1 MFQNLRKQQQ
11 IYVLYKDSI
20 PRIEVGTV
28 EDVSKPY
35 PISIPSSQPMPYP
48 QMEMVVNVVVKTKSD
63 TLNLKQLLANADI
76 SDYGYGNNIFIS
88 CTKEAVANE
97 VSIMK
102 KNSMDVLESVE
113 HHQKMVEA
121 CDKMLTEL
129 NPEVAEKQKQEQE
142 ISTLK
147 GQMQEMSHNMA
158 ALMEMNKRLMEQLG
172 VSETPKNKETR
183 Q

>member
-20 PRIEVGTV
+20 PRIEIGIV

-35 PISIPSSQPMPYP
+35 PITIPNSQPMPYP
-48 QMEMVVNVVVKTKSD
+48 QMEMVVNVVVKTQSD

-97 VSIMK
+97 VSIMR
-102 KNSMDVLESVE
+102 KNSVDVLNSVE
-113 HHQKMVEA
+113 HHQKMVEV
-121 CDKMLTEL
+121 CDRMLSEL
-129 NPEVAEKQKQEQE
+129 NPEAAEKQKQEQE

-147 GQMQEMSHNMA
+147 GQMQQMSVNMNQ
-158 ALMEMNKRLMEQLG
+158 LMEMNKKLMEQLG
-172 VSETPKNKETR
+172 ISETSKE
-183 Q
+183 

>member
-20 PRIEVGTV
+20 PRIEIGIV

-35 PISIPSSQPMPYP
+35 PITIPNSQPMPYP
-48 QMEMVVNVVVKTKSD
+48 QMEMVVNVVVKTQSD

-97 VSIMK
+97 VSIMR
-102 KNSMDVLESVE
+102 KNSVDVLNSVE
-113 HHQKMVEA
+113 HHQKMVEV
-121 CDKMLTEL
+121 CDRMLSEL
-129 NPEVAEKQKQEQE
+129 NPEVGEKQKQEQRITFLE
-142 ISTLK
+142 GTVL
-147 GQMQEMSHNMA
+147 
-158 ALMEMNKRLMEQLG
+158 EMNQKMGTLLEANRRLMEQLG
-172 VSETPKNKETR
+172 ISETAKNKEVTK
-183 Q
+183 

>member
-20 PRIEVGTV
+20 PRIEIGIV

-35 PISIPSSQPMPYP
+35 PITIPNSQPMPYP
-48 QMEMVVNVVVKTKSD
+48 QMEMVVNVVVKTQSD

-97 VSIMK
+97 VSIMR
-102 KNSMDVLESVE
+102 KNSVDVLNSVE
-113 HHQKMVEA
+113 HHQKMVEV
-121 CDKMLTEL
+121 CDKMLSEL

-147 GQMQEMSHNMA
+147 GQMQQMSANMNQ
-158 ALMEMNKRLMEQLG
+158 LMEMNKKLMEQLG
-172 VSETPKNKETR
+172 VSEISKE
-183 Q
+183 

>member
-20 PRIEVGTV
+20 PRIEIGIV

-35 PISIPSSQPMPYP
+35 PITIPNSQPMPYP
-48 QMEMVVNVVVKTKSD
+48 QMEMVVNVVVKTQSD

-97 VSIMK
+97 VSIMR
-102 KNSMDVLESVE
+102 KNSVDVLNSVE
-113 HHQKMVEA
+113 HHQKMVEV
-121 CDKMLTEL
+121 CDRMLSEL
-129 NPEVAEKQKQEQE
+129 NPEAAEKQKQEQE

-147 GQMQEMSHNMA
+147 GQMQQMSMNMNQ
-158 ALMEMNKRLMEQLG
+158 LMEMNKKLMEQLG
-172 VSETPKNKETR
+172 VSEISKE
-183 Q
+183 

>member
-20 PRIEVGTV
+20 PRIEIGIV
-28 EDVSKPY
+28 EEVSKPY
-35 PISIPSSQPMPYP
+35 PITIPNSQPMPYP
-48 QMEMVVNVVVKTKSD
+48 QMEMVVNVVVKTQSD

-97 VSIMK
+97 VSIMR
-102 KNSMDVLESVE
+102 KNSVDVLNSVE
-113 HHQKMVEA
+113 HHQKMVEV
-121 CDKMLTEL
+121 CDKMLSEL

-147 GQMQEMSHNMA
+147 GQMQQMSANMNQ
-158 ALMEMNKRLMEQLG
+158 LMEMNKKLMEQLG
-172 VSETPKNKETR
+172 ISETAKNKEVTK
-183 Q
+183 

>member
-20 PRIEVGTV
+20 PRIEIGIV

-35 PISIPSSQPMPYP
+35 PITIPNSQPMPYP
-48 QMEMVVNVVVKTKSD
+48 QMEMVVNVVVKTQSD

-97 VSIMK
+97 VSIMR
-102 KNSMDVLESVE
+102 KNSVDVLNSVE
-113 HHQKMVEA
+113 HHQKMVEV
-121 CDKMLTEL
+121 CDRMLSEL
-129 NPEVAEKQKQEQE
+129 NPEAAEKQKQEQE
-142 ISTLK
+142 ISALK
-147 GQMQEMSHNMA
+147 GQMQQMSVNMNQ
-158 ALMEMNKRLMEQLG
+158 LMEMNKKLMEQLG
-172 VSETPKNKETR
+172 VSETSKE
-183 Q
+183 

>member
-1 MFQNLRKQQQ
+1 MFQNLRKQQH

-20 PRIEVGTV
+20 PRIEIGIV

-35 PISIPSSQPMPYP
+35 PITIPNSQPMPYP
-48 QMEMVVNVVVKTKSD
+48 QMEMVVNVVVKTQSD

-97 VSIMK
+97 VSIMR
-102 KNSMDVLESVE
+102 KNSVDVLNSVE
-113 HHQKMVEA
+113 HHHKMVEV
-121 CDKMLTEL
+121 CDRMLSEL
-129 NPEVAEKQKQEQE
+129 NPEAAEKQKQEQE

-147 GQMQEMSHNMA
+147 GQMQQMSMNMNQ
-158 ALMEMNKRLMEQLG
+158 LMEMNKKLMEQLG
-172 VSETPKNKETR
+172 VSEISKE
-183 Q
+183 

>member
-20 PRIEVGTV
+20 PRIEIGIV

-35 PISIPSSQPMPYP
+35 PITIPNSQPMPYP
-48 QMEMVVNVVVKTKSD
+48 QMEMVVNVVVKTQSD

-97 VSIMK
+97 VSIMR
-102 KNSMDVLESVE
+102 KNSVDVLNSVE
-113 HHQKMVEA
+113 HHQKMVEV
-121 CDKMLTEL
+121 CDKMLSEL
-129 NPEVAEKQKQEQE
+129 NPEAAEKQKQEQE

-147 GQMQEMSHNMA
+147 GQMQQMSANMNQ
-158 ALMEMNKRLMEQLG
+158 LMEMNKKLMEQLG
-172 VSETPKNKETR
+172 VSETSKE
-183 Q
+183 

>member
-1 MFQNLRKQQQ
+1 MFQNLRKQQH

-20 PRIEVGTV
+20 PRIEIGIV

-35 PISIPSSQPMPYP
+35 PITIPNSQPMPYP
-48 QMEMVVNVVVKTKSD
+48 QMEMVVNVVVKTQSD

-97 VSIMK
+97 VSIMR
-102 KNSMDVLESVE
+102 KNSVDVLNSVE
-113 HHQKMVEA
+113 HHQKMVEV
-121 CDKMLTEL
+121 CDKMLSEL
-129 NPEVAEKQKQEQE
+129 NPEAAEKQKQEQE

-147 GQMQEMSHNMA
+147 GQMQQMSVNMNQ
-158 ALMEMNKRLMEQLG
+158 LMEMNKKLMEQLG
-172 VSETPKNKETR
+172 VSEISKE
-183 Q
+183 

>member
-20 PRIEVGTV
+20 PRIEIGIV

-35 PISIPSSQPMPYP
+35 PITIPNSQPMPYP
-48 QMEMVVNVVVKTKSD
+48 QMEMVVNVVVKTQSD

-97 VSIMK
+97 VSIMR
-102 KNSMDVLESVE
+102 KNSVDVLNSVE
-113 HHQKMVEA
+113 HHQKMVEV
-121 CDKMLTEL
+121 CDKMLSEL

-147 GQMQEMSHNMA
+147 GQMQQMSANMNQ
-158 ALMEMNKRLMEQLG
+158 LMEMNKKLMEQLG
-172 VSETPKNKETR
+172 VSETSKE
-183 Q
+183 

>member
-20 PRIEVGTV
+20 PRIEIGIV

-35 PISIPSSQPMPYP
+35 PITIPNSQPMPYP
-48 QMEMVVNVVVKTKSD
+48 QMEMVVNVVVKTQSD

-97 VSIMK
+97 VSIMR
-102 KNSMDVLESVE
+102 KNSVDVLNSVE
-113 HHQKMVEA
+113 HHQKMVEV
-121 CDKMLTEL
+121 CDKMLSEL
-129 NPEVAEKQKQEQE
+129 NPEAAEKQKQEQE

-147 GQMQEMSHNMA
+147 GQMQEMSQNMS
-158 ALMEMNKRLMEQLG
+158 ALMAMNKKLMEQLG
-172 VSETPKNKETR
+172 VSEISK
-183 Q
+183 

>member
-20 PRIEVGTV
+20 PRIEIGIV

-35 PISIPSSQPMPYP
+35 PITIPNSQPMPYP
-48 QMEMVVNVVVKTKSD
+48 QMEMVVNVVVKTQSD

-97 VSIMK
+97 VSIMR
-102 KNSMDVLESVE
+102 KNSVDVLNSVE
-113 HHQKMVEA
+113 HHQKMVEV
-121 CDKMLTEL
+121 CDKMLSEL
-129 NPEVAEKQKQEQE
+129 NPEAAEKQKQEQE

-147 GQMQEMSHNMA
+147 GQMQQMSVNMNQ
-158 ALMEMNKRLMEQLG
+158 LMEMNKKLMEQLG
-172 VSETPKNKETR
+172 VPEISKE
-183 Q
+183 

>member
-20 PRIEVGTV
+20 PRIEIGIV

-35 PISIPSSQPMPYP
+35 PITIPNSQPMPYP
-48 QMEMVVNVVVKTKSD
+48 QMEMVVNVVVKTQSD

-88 CTKEAVANE
+88 CTKEALANE
-97 VSIMK
+97 VSIMR
-102 KNSMDVLESVE
+102 KNSVDVLNSVE
-113 HHQKMVEA
+113 HHQKMVEV
-121 CDKMLTEL
+121 CDKMLSEL
-129 NPEVAEKQKQEQE
+129 NPEAAEKQKQDQE

-147 GQMQEMSHNMA
+147 GQMQQMSANMNQ
-158 ALMEMNKRLMEQLG
+158 LMEMNKKLMEQLG
-172 VSETPKNKETR
+172 VSEISKE
-183 Q
+183 

>member
-20 PRIEVGTV
+20 PRIEIGIV

-35 PISIPSSQPMPYP
+35 PITIPNSQPMPYP
-48 QMEMVVNVVVKTKSD
+48 QMEMVVNVVVKTQSD

-97 VSIMK
+97 VSIMR
-102 KNSMDVLESVE
+102 KNSVDVLNSVE
-113 HHQKMVEA
+113 HHQKMVEV
-121 CDKMLTEL
+121 CEKMLSEL

-142 ISTLK
+142 IFTLK
-147 GQMQEMSHNMA
+147 GQMQQMSANMNQ
-158 ALMEMNKRLMEQLG
+158 LMEMNKKLMEQLG
-172 VSETPKNKETR
+172 VSEISKE
-183 Q
+183 

>member
-20 PRIEVGTV
+20 PRIEIGIV

-35 PISIPSSQPMPYP
+35 PITIPNSQPMPYP
-48 QMEMVVNVVVKTKSD
+48 QMEMVVNVVVKTQSD

-97 VSIMK
+97 VSIMR
-102 KNSMDVLESVE
+102 KNSVDVLNSVE
-113 HHQKMVEA
+113 HHQKMVEV
-121 CDKMLTEL
+121 CDRMLSEL
-129 NPEVAEKQKQEQE
+129 NPEAAEKQKQEQE

-147 GQMQEMSHNMA
+147 GQMQQMSVNMNQ
-158 ALMEMNKRLMEQLG
+158 LMEMNKKLMEQLG
-172 VSETPKNKETR
+172 VSETSKE
-183 Q
+183 

>member
-20 PRIEVGTV
+20 PRIEIGIV

-35 PISIPSSQPMPYP
+35 PITIPNSQPMPYP
-48 QMEMVVNVVVKTKSD
+48 QMEMVVNVVVKTQSD

-97 VSIMK
+97 VSIMR
-102 KNSMDVLESVE
+102 KNSVDVLNSVE
-113 HHQKMVEA
+113 HHQKMVEV
-121 CDKMLTEL
+121 CDRMLSEL

-142 ISTLK
+142 IFTLK
-147 GQMQEMSHNMA
+147 GQMQQMSANMNQ
-158 ALMEMNKRLMEQLG
+158 LMEMNKKLMEQLG
-172 VSETPKNKETR
+172 VSEISKE
-183 Q
+183 

>member
-1 MFQNLRKQQQ
+1 MFQNLRKQQH

-20 PRIEVGTV
+20 PRIEIGIV

-35 PISIPSSQPMPYP
+35 PITIPNSQPMPYP
-48 QMEMVVNVVVKTKSD
+48 QMEMVVNVVVKTQSD

-97 VSIMK
+97 VSIMR
-102 KNSMDVLESVE
+102 KNSVDVLNSVE
-113 HHQKMVEA
+113 HHQKMVEV
-121 CDKMLTEL
+121 CDRMLSEL
-129 NPEVAEKQKQEQE
+129 NPEAAEKQKQEQE

-147 GQMQEMSHNMA
+147 GQMQQMSVNMNQ
-158 ALMEMNKRLMEQLG
+158 LMEMNKKLMEQLG
-172 VSETPKNKETR
+172 VSETSKE
-183 Q
+183 

>member
-20 PRIEVGTV
+20 PRIEIGIV

-35 PISIPSSQPMPYP
+35 PITIPNSQPMPYP
-48 QMEMVVNVVVKTKSD
+48 QMEMVVNVVVKTQSD

-97 VSIMK
+97 VSIMR
-102 KNSMDVLESVE
+102 KNSVDVLNSVE
-113 HHQKMVEA
+113 HHQKMVEV
-121 CDKMLTEL
+121 CDRMLSEL
-129 NPEVAEKQKQEQE
+129 NPEAAEKQKQEQE

-147 GQMQEMSHNMA
+147 GQMQQMSVNMNQ
-158 ALMEMNKRLMEQLG
+158 LMEMNKKLMEQLG
-172 VSETPKNKETR
+172 VSETSTE
-183 Q
+183 

>member
-1 MFQNLRKQQQ
+1 MFQNLRKQQH

-20 PRIEVGTV
+20 PRIEIGIV

-35 PISIPSSQPMPYP
+35 PITIPNSQPMPYP
-48 QMEMVVNVVVKTKSD
+48 QMEMVVNVVVKTQSD

-97 VSIMK
+97 VSIMR
-102 KNSMDVLESVE
+102 KNSVDVLNSVE
-113 HHQKMVEA
+113 HHQKMVEV
-121 CDKMLTEL
+121 CDKMLSEL
-129 NPEVAEKQKQEQE
+129 NPEAAEKQKQEQE

-147 GQMQEMSHNMA
+147 GQMQQMSVNMNQ
-158 ALMEMNKRLMEQLG
+158 LMEMNKKLMEQLG
-172 VSETPKNKETR
+172 ISETSKE
-183 Q
+183 

>member
-20 PRIEVGTV
+20 PRIEIGIV

-35 PISIPSSQPMPYP
+35 PITIPNSQPMPYP
-48 QMEMVVNVVVKTKSD
+48 QMEMVVNVVVKTQSD

-97 VSIMK
+97 VSIMR
-102 KNSMDVLESVE
+102 KNSVDVLNSVE
-113 HHQKMVEA
+113 HHQKMVEV
-121 CDKMLTEL
+121 CDKMLSEL
-129 NPEVAEKQKQEQE
+129 NPEAAEKQKQEQE

-147 GQMQEMSHNMA
+147 GQMQEMSQNMS
-158 ALMEMNKRLMEQLG
+158 ALMAMNKKLMKQLG
-172 VSETPKNKETR
+172 VSEISK
-183 Q
+183 

>member
-20 PRIEVGTV
+20 PRIEIGIV

-35 PISIPSSQPMPYP
+35 PITIPNSQPMPYP
-48 QMEMVVNVVVKTKSD
+48 QMEMVVNVVVKTQSD

-97 VSIMK
+97 VSIMR
-102 KNSMDVLESVE
+102 KNSVDVLNSVE
-113 HHQKMVEA
+113 HHQKMVEV
-121 CDKMLTEL
+121 CDKMLSEL
-129 NPEVAEKQKQEQE
+129 NPEAAEKQKQEQE

-147 GQMQEMSHNMA
+147 GQMQQMSANMNQ
-158 ALMEMNKRLMEQLG
+158 LMEMNKKLMEQLG
-172 VSETPKNKETR
+172 VSEISK
-183 Q
+183 

>member
-20 PRIEVGTV
+20 PRIEIGIV

-35 PISIPSSQPMPYP
+35 PITIPNSQPMPYP
-48 QMEMVVNVVVKTKSD
+48 QMEMVVNVVVKTQSD
-63 TLNLKQLLANADI
+63 TLNLKQLLANTDI

-88 CTKEAVANE
+88 CTKEAVVNE
-97 VSIMK
+97 VSIMR
-102 KNSMDVLESVE
+102 KNSVDVLNSVE
-113 HHQKMVEA
+113 HHQKMVEV
-121 CDKMLTEL
+121 CDKMLSEL

-147 GQMQEMSHNMA
+147 GQMQQMSVNMNQ
-158 ALMEMNKRLMEQLG
+158 LMEMNKKLMEQLG
-172 VSETPKNKETR
+172 VSEISKE
-183 Q
+183 

>member
-20 PRIEVGTV
+20 PRIEIGIV

-35 PISIPSSQPMPYP
+35 PITIPNSQPMPYP
-48 QMEMVVNVVVKTKSD
+48 QMEMVVNVVVKTQSD

-97 VSIMK
+97 VSIMR
-102 KNSMDVLESVE
+102 KNSVDVLNSVE
-113 HHQKMVEA
+113 HHQKMVEV
-121 CDKMLTEL
+121 CDRMLSEL
-129 NPEVAEKQKQEQE
+129 NPEAAEKQKQEQE

-147 GQMQEMSHNMA
+147 GQMQQMSVNMNQ
-158 ALMEMNKRLMEQLG
+158 LMEMNKKLMEQLG
-172 VSETPKNKETR
+172 VSEISKE
-183 Q
+183 

>member
-20 PRIEVGTV
+20 PRIEIGIV

-35 PISIPSSQPMPYP
+35 PITIPNSQPMPYP
-48 QMEMVVNVVVKTKSD
+48 QMEMVVNVVVKTQSD

-97 VSIMK
+97 VSIMR
-102 KNSMDVLESVE
+102 KNSVDVLNSVE
-113 HHQKMVEA
+113 HHQKMVEV
-121 CDKMLTEL
+121 CDKMLSEL

-147 GQMQEMSHNMA
+147 GQIQQMSVNMNQ
-158 ALMEMNKRLMEQLG
+158 LMEMNKKLMEQLG
-172 VSETPKNKETR
+172 VSEISKE
-183 Q
+183 